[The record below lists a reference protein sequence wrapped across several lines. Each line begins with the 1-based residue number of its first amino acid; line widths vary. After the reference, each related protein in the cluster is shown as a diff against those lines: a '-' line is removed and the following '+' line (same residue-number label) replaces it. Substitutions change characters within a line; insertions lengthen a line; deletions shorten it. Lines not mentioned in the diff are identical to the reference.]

1 MENND
6 KYREMLRTFDMW
18 MTEQENNNTLGSC
31 LKRQEVK
38 KAGVYGYG
46 VLGRHLLYE
55 LERADIQIAWIMD
68 KRNLRIP
75 YPLLHPADKDSVPEV
90 DLIIVTAISDFKEIE
105 RALCAKTDSP
115 VVSLQEIVEEMRIYR
130 LWMTEEENDN
140 KIVNYLLERNMKK
153 VGLYGYNFSGKQL
166 SAEME
171 KADIEVVWVTDR
183 NQKSLSGRVSLTV
196 AEESIASD
204 VDIVIITIWLVYRE
218 IEEKISAKISSPI
231 ISLQEIVEEMKFERE
246 RYWI

>member
-1 MENND
+1 
-6 KYREMLRTFDMW
+6 MLFR
-18 MTEQENNNTLGSC
+18 S
-31 LKRQEVK
+31 
-38 KAGVYGYG
+38 
-46 VLGRHLLYE
+46 
-55 LERADIQIAWIMD
+55 
-68 KRNLRIP
+68 
-75 YPLLHPADKDSVPEV
+75 
-90 DLIIVTAISDFKEIE
+90 
-105 RALCAKTDSP
+105 
-115 VVSLQEIVEEMRIYR
+115 
-130 LWMTEEENDN
+130 
-140 KIVNYLLERNMKK
+140 IVNYLLERNMKK